1 MSRRRCFAGL
11 VAAGLVAAGLVVAE
25 PAEHDLLGTHGGEEL
40 PHRER
45 EAIFD
50 KRIEDAVGVAP
61 LGDQPGA
68 PQHGQMT
75 RDGWPG
81 DREFRRD
88 LACRQ
93 FAVFEV
99 LQGLRLAT
107 ASWRVDAGRGFH
119 TGRICP
125 EPSGRTRR
133 LVAAAF
139 RHGGA
144 CAGGR
149 CLTVG

>member
-1 MSRRRCFAGL
+1 MVAGL
-11 VAAGLVAAGLVVAE
+11 AAAE
-25 PAEHDLLGTHGGEEL
+25 PAQHDLLGTHGGEEL

-45 EAIFD
+45 EAIFYE
-50 KRIEDAVGVAP
+50 RIEDAVRVAP

-68 PQHGQMT
+68 PQYGQMT

-99 LQGLRLAT
+99 LQDLP
-107 ASWRVDAGRGFH
+107 
-119 TGRICP
+119 TGR
-125 EPSGRTRR
+125 
-133 LVAAAF
+133 AARALKMSVVPGTSVLS
-139 RHGGA
+139 RILA
-144 CAGGR
+144 I
-149 CLTVG
+149 